1 MKKVL
6 LQRFYSNGSTPMVL
20 LQFLGICTILLLAT
34 FSLVAQS
41 ASKKQLLPN
50 AELKFGKG
58 LQVLA
63 ADSSMALKIG
73 FRFQSLFNSERSL
86 EDGAE
91 WESNFLI
98 RRARLKFDGWAFN
111 PNFVY
116 KVELAL
122 SNRDLSSSSDFDVT
136 SGAPKIILDAVAK
149 WKFHKHFTLWVG
161 QTKLPGN
168 RERVVSSQ
176 KLQFVDRSIV
186 NGTFTAD
193 REMGVQLRSKFKSGN
208 MVIKPMA
215 SLSFGE
221 GRNTTI
227 ANIGGS
233 RVMGRVELL
242 PFGEFTSKGDYFE
255 GDLKRENSHKLAI
268 GASYS
273 YNNGMSR
280 QKTTGRFLVDDDG
293 NFLENN
299 LETFFIDMIYK
310 YQGFSLMGEY
320 ADNRVVGIDSDSRA
334 SLIDA
339 NGRSYFTGQGINT
352 QISYLLQ
359 NNLELAARYSRI
371 MPDTDPEASF
381 DGINEYT
388 FGLSKYIVGHNL
400 KIQADVSLIDK
411 TGASHN
417 NLRYR
422 LQTEFAF

>member
-1 MKKVL
+1 MNKFL
-6 LQRFYSNGSTPMVL
+6 LQLSGVFT
-20 LQFLGICTILLLAT
+20 LLLLVT

-41 ASKKQLLPN
+41 SAKKQLPDV
-50 AELKFGKG
+50 ELKFGKG
-58 LQVLA
+58 LQILA

-86 EDGAE
+86 IEDAD
-91 WESNFLI
+91 WQSNFLV

-122 SNRDLSSSSDFDVT
+122 SNRDLKSSSDYEET
-136 SGAPKIILDAVAK
+136 SEAPKIILDAVAK
-149 WKFHKHFTLWVG
+149 WKFHKNFTLWVG

-186 NGTFTAD
+186 NGTFTID
-193 REMGVQLRSKFKSGN
+193 REMGVQLRGKFKSGN

-227 ANIGGS
+227 ANVGGS
-233 RVMGRVELL
+233 HYVARVELL

-255 GDLKRENSHKLAI
+255 GDLKRENTGKFAI

-273 YNNGMSR
+273 YNNGTPK
-280 QKTTGRFLVDDDG
+280 QKTTGKFLVDAED
-293 NFLENN
+293 NYLEHN
-299 LETFFIDMIYK
+299 LETFFIDMIFK
-310 YQGFSLMGEY
+310 YQGFSLMAEY
-320 ADNRVVGIDSDSRA
+320 ADKKVVDNPFGNTDFDFRSSI
-334 SLIDA
+334 IDA
-339 NGRSYFTGQGINT
+339 NGRSYYTGQGINT

-359 NNLELAARYSRI
+359 NNIELAARYSNI
-371 MPDTDPEASF
+371 MPDTDVSF
-381 DGINEYT
+381 TGIKEYT
-388 FGLSKYIVGHNL
+388 FGLSKYVVGHNL

>member
-1 MKKVL
+1 MNKFL
-6 LQRFYSNGSTPMVL
+6 LQVTGVFTV
-20 LQFLGICTILLLAT
+20 LLLAT
-34 FSLVAQS
+34 FTLVAQS
-41 ASKKQLLPN
+41 SAKKQFPDV
-50 AELKFGKG
+50 ELKFGKG

-86 EDGAE
+86 EDGSD
-91 WESNFLI
+91 WETNFLI

-186 NGTFTAD
+186 NSTFTID
-193 REMGVQLRSKFKSGN
+193 REMGVQLRGKFKSGN

-221 GRNTTI
+221 GRNITTS
-227 ANIGGS
+227 NIGGS
-233 RVMGRVELL
+233 RYVGRVELL

-280 QKTTGRFLVDDDG
+280 QKTTGRFLVDDEG

-320 ADNRVVGIDSDSRA
+320 ADNRVVGLDSDSRE

-352 QISYLLQ
+352 QISYLFQ
-359 NNLELAARYSRI
+359 NNIELATRYSRI
-371 MPDTDPEASF
+371 MPDTEVSF
-381 DGINEYT
+381 AGVNEYT
-388 FGLSKYIVGHNL
+388 FGLSKYVVGHSL
-400 KIQADVSLIDK
+400 KIQADVSLIDE
-411 TGASHN
+411 TGVSN
-417 NLRYR
+417 NTLRYR

>member
-1 MKKVL
+1 MKKFS
-6 LQRFYSNGSTPMVL
+6 LQISGVF
-20 LQFLGICTILLLAT
+20 TILLLAT

-41 ASKKQLLPN
+41 SAKKQLPDV
-50 AELKFGKG
+50 ELKFGKG

-73 FRFQSLFNSERSL
+73 FRFQTLFNSERSL
-86 EDGAE
+86 EDGAD
-91 WESNFLI
+91 WQSNFLI

-186 NGTFTAD
+186 NGTFTLD
-193 REMGVQLRSKFKSGN
+193 REMGVQLRGKFKTGN

-215 SLSFGE
+215 SFSFGE
-221 GRNTTI
+221 GRNTTV

-233 RVMGRVELL
+233 HYVGRVELL

-255 GDLKRENSHKLAI
+255 GDLKRENTPKLAF
-268 GASYS
+268 GATYS
-273 YNNGMSR
+273 HNNGTPR
-280 QKTTGRFLVDDDG
+280 QKATGKFLVDEDD

-299 LETFFIDMIYK
+299 IETFFIDMIFK
-310 YQGFSLMGEY
+310 YQGFSVMAEY
-320 ADNRVVGIDSDSRA
+320 ADKRVVDTDLDSRLA
-334 SLIDA
+334 LIDA
-339 NGRSYFTGQGINT
+339 NGRSYLTGDGINT

-359 NNLELAARYSRI
+359 NNLELAARYSKI
-371 MPDTDPEASF
+371 MPDTDAGASF
-381 DGINEYT
+381 AGINEYT
-388 FGLSKYIVGHNL
+388 LGLSKYVVGHNL

-417 NLRYR
+417 KLRYR

>member
-1 MKKVL
+1 MKKFL
-6 LQRFYSNGSTPMVL
+6 FQLSGSFTL
-20 LQFLGICTILLLAT
+20 LLLAT
-34 FSLVAQS
+34 FTLVAQS
-41 ASKKQLLPN
+41 SAKKQLPDV
-50 AELKFGKG
+50 ELKFGKG

-86 EDGAE
+86 ADDGE
-91 WESNFLI
+91 WQSNFLV
-98 RRARLKFDGWAFN
+98 RRARLKFDGWAYN

-122 SNRDLSSSSDFDVT
+122 SNRDLSSSSDFEET
-136 SGAPKIILDAVAK
+136 SEAPKIILDAVAK
-149 WKFHKHFTLWVG
+149 WKFHKNFTLWVG

-186 NGTFTAD
+186 NSTFTLD
-193 REMGVQLRSKFKSGN
+193 REMGVQLRSKFKAGN
-208 MVIKPMA
+208 MVLKPMA
-215 SLSFGE
+215 SVSFGE

-227 ANIGGS
+227 SNIGGS
-233 RVMGRVELL
+233 HYVARMEVL

-255 GDLKRENSHKLAI
+255 GDLKRENTGKLAI

-273 YNNGMSR
+273 YNDGTPK
-280 QKTTGRFLVDDDG
+280 QKTTGKFLVDAEGD
-293 NFLENN
+293 FLENS
-299 LETFFIDMIYK
+299 LETFFIDMIFK
-310 YQGFSLMGEY
+310 YQGFSLMAEY
-320 ADNRVVGIDSDSRA
+320 ADKKVVDNPFGNTDVDFRS
-334 SLIDA
+334 SLVDA

-359 NNLELAARYSRI
+359 NNIELAARYSRI
-371 MPDTDPEASF
+371 MPDTDVSF
-381 DGINEYT
+381 TGENEYT
-388 FGLSKYIVGHNL
+388 LGMSKYVVGHNL
-400 KIQADVSLIDK
+400 KIQADVSLIDE

-417 NLRYR
+417 NLRFR

>member
-1 MKKVL
+1 MNKFL
-6 LQRFYSNGSTPMVL
+6 LQVTGVL
-20 LQFLGICTILLLAT
+20 TVLLLAT
-34 FSLVAQS
+34 FTLVAQS
-41 ASKKQLLPN
+41 SAKKQFPDV
-50 AELKFGKG
+50 ELKFGKG

-86 EDGAE
+86 EDGSD
-91 WESNFLI
+91 WETNFLI

-186 NGTFTAD
+186 NSTFTID
-193 REMGVQLRSKFKSGN
+193 REMGVQLRGKFKSGN

-221 GRNTTI
+221 GRNITTS
-227 ANIGGS
+227 NIGGS
-233 RVMGRVELL
+233 RYVGRVEFL

-280 QKTTGRFLVDDDG
+280 QKTTGRFLVDDEG

-320 ADNRVVGIDSDSRA
+320 ADNRVVGLDSDSRE

-352 QISYLLQ
+352 QISYLFQ
-359 NNLELAARYSRI
+359 NNIELATRYSRI
-371 MPDTDPEASF
+371 MPDTEVSF
-381 DGINEYT
+381 RGVNEYT
-388 FGLSKYIVGHNL
+388 FGLSKYVVGHSL
-400 KIQADVSLIDK
+400 KVQADVSLIDE
-411 TGASHN
+411 TGVSN
-417 NLRYR
+417 NTLRYR

>member
-1 MKKVL
+1 MRKVL
-6 LQRFYSNGSTPMVL
+6 LQL
-20 LQFLGICTILLLAT
+20 LGVCTILLFAT
-34 FSLVAQS
+34 SSLVAQS
-41 ASKKQLLPN
+41 SARNQLPN

-86 EDGAE
+86 ADDAE
-91 WESNFLI
+91 WQSNFLI

-122 SNRDLSSSSDFDVT
+122 SNRDLSSSSDFEVT

-149 WKFHKHFTLWVG
+149 WKFHKNFTLWVG

-242 PFGEFTSKGDYFE
+242 PMGEFTSKGDYFE
-255 GDLKRENSHKLAI
+255 GDLKRENTAKLAL

-273 YNNGMSR
+273 YNGGSSK
-280 QKTTGRFLVDDDG
+280 QKTTGKFLVDEAG
-293 NFLENN
+293 NYFENN
-299 LETFFIDMIYK
+299 VETFFIDMMFK
-310 YQGFSLMGEY
+310 YQGFAVMAEF
-320 ADNRVVGIDSDSRA
+320 ADNKVVGEGVNADFREA
-334 SLIDA
+334 LVDA

-359 NNLELAARYSRI
+359 NNIELAARYSRI
-371 MPDTDPEASF
+371 MPDTDVSF
-381 DGINEYT
+381 KGIKEYT
-388 FGLSKYIVGHNL
+388 FGLSKYVVGHNL
-400 KIQADVSLIDK
+400 KVQADVSLIDK
-411 TGASHN
+411 TGDSHN
-417 NLRYR
+417 KLRYR

>member
-1 MKKVL
+1 MKKFL
-6 LQRFYSNGSTPMVL
+6 LQL
-20 LQFLGICTILLLAT
+20 LGVSTILLLAT

-41 ASKKQLLPN
+41 SAKKQLPKV
-50 AELKFGKG
+50 ELKFGKG

-86 EDGAE
+86 EDGAD
-91 WESNFLI
+91 WQSNFLI

-161 QTKLPGN
+161 QTKLPSN

-186 NGTFTAD
+186 NGTFTLD
-193 REMGVQLRSKFKSGN
+193 REMGVQLRGKFKAGN
-208 MVIKPMA
+208 MVIKPIF

-221 GRNTTI
+221 GRNITA

-233 RVMGRVELL
+233 HYMGRVELL

-255 GDLKRENSHKLAI
+255 GDLKRENSAKLAI
-268 GASYS
+268 GVSYS
-273 YNNGMSR
+273 HNNGTPR
-280 QKTTGRFLVDDDG
+280 QKTTGRFLVDTAGD
-293 NFLENN
+293 FLENN
-299 LETFFIDMIYK
+299 LETVFIDMIFK
-310 YQGFSLMGEY
+310 YQGFSVMAEY
-320 ADNRVVGIDSDSRA
+320 ADKRVVDSFLGNLDFDARS

-352 QISYLLQ
+352 QLSYLMQ

-371 MPDTDPEASF
+371 MPDTEVSF
-381 DGINEYT
+381 TGINEYT
-388 FGLSKYIVGHNL
+388 LGLSKYVVGHNL
-400 KIQADVSLIDK
+400 KVQADVSLIDEA
-411 TGASHN
+411 GASHN
-417 NLRYR
+417 KLRYR

>member
-1 MKKVL
+1 MKKFL
-6 LQRFYSNGSTPMVL
+6 LQLSGVFTL
-20 LQFLGICTILLLAT
+20 LLLAT

-41 ASKKQLLPN
+41 SAQKQLPDV
-50 AELKFGKG
+50 ELKFGKG

-86 EDGAE
+86 ADDSD
-91 WESNFLI
+91 WQSNFLI

-122 SNRDLSSSSDFDVT
+122 SNRDLSSSSDFEVT

-149 WKFHKHFTLWVG
+149 WKFHKNFTLWVG

-186 NGTFTAD
+186 NGTFTID
-193 REMGVQLRSKFKSGN
+193 REMGVQLRSKFKAGN
-208 MVIKPMA
+208 MVLKPMA

-221 GRNTTI
+221 GRNTTVS
-227 ANIGGS
+227 NIGGS
-233 RVMGRVELL
+233 HYVARMEVL

-255 GDLKRENSHKLAI
+255 GDLKRENTGKLAI

-273 YNNGMSR
+273 YNNGTPK
-280 QKTTGRFLVDDDG
+280 QKTTGKFLIDTEG
-293 NFLENN
+293 NYLENN
-299 LETFFIDMIYK
+299 LETFFIDMMFK
-310 YQGFSLMGEY
+310 YQGFSLMAEF
-320 ADNRVVGIDSDSRA
+320 ADKKVVNNPFGNTDVDFRSSI
-334 SLIDA
+334 IDA
-339 NGRSYFTGQGINT
+339 NGRSYYTGQGINT
-352 QISYLLQ
+352 QLSYLLQ
-359 NNLELAARYSRI
+359 NNLELAARYSQI
-371 MPDTDPEASF
+371 MPDTDVSF
-381 DGINEYT
+381 AGIKEYT
-388 FGLSKYIVGHNL
+388 FGLSKYVVGHNL
-400 KIQADVSLIDK
+400 KVQADVSLIDK

-417 NLRYR
+417 KLRYR

>member
-1 MKKVL
+1 MKKC
-6 LQRFYSNGSTPMVL
+6 L
-20 LQFLGICTILLLAT
+20 LQFSGVFTLLLFVTA
-34 FSLVAQS
+34 SIVAQS
-41 ASKKQLLPN
+41 SAKQQLPDV
-50 AELKFGKG
+50 ALKFGKG

-63 ADSSMALKIG
+63 ADSSMALKVG

-86 EDGAE
+86 ADDGDWA
-91 WESNFLI
+91 SNFLV

-111 PNFVY
+111 PKFVY

-122 SNRDLSSSSDFDVT
+122 SNRDLKSSSDYEET
-136 SGAPKIILDAVAK
+136 SEAPKIILDAVAK
-149 WKFHKHFTLWVG
+149 WKFHKNFTLWVG

-186 NGTFTAD
+186 NGTFTID
-193 REMGVQLRSKFKSGN
+193 REMGVQLRGKFKSGN

-227 ANIGGS
+227 ANVGGS
-233 RVMGRVELL
+233 HYVARVELL

-255 GDLKRENSHKLAI
+255 GDLKRENTGKFAI

-273 YNNGMSR
+273 YNNGTPK
-280 QKTTGRFLVDDDG
+280 QKTTGKFLVDAED
-293 NFLENN
+293 NYLENN
-299 LETFFIDMIYK
+299 LETFFIDMIFK
-310 YQGFSLMGEY
+310 YQGFSVMAEF
-320 ADNRVVGIDSDSRA
+320 ADKKVVNNPFGNTDVDFRSSI
-334 SLIDA
+334 IDA
-339 NGRSYFTGQGINT
+339 NGRSYYTGQGINT

-371 MPDTDPEASF
+371 MPDTEVSF
-381 DGINEYT
+381 TGVNEYT
-388 FGLSKYIVGHNL
+388 FGFSKYIVGHSL
-400 KIQADVSLIDK
+400 KVQADVSLIDK

>member
-6 LQRFYSNGSTPMVL
+6 LQL
-20 LQFLGICTILLLAT
+20 LVVCTILLLAT
-34 FSLVAQS
+34 TSSIAQS
-41 ASKKQLLPN
+41 SERNKLPN

-86 EDGAE
+86 ADDGE
-91 WESNFLI
+91 WQSNFLI

-122 SNRDLSSSSDFDVT
+122 SNRDLSSSSDFEVT

-149 WKFHKHFTLWVG
+149 WKFHKNFTLWVG

-186 NGTFTAD
+186 NSTFTAD

-227 ANIGGS
+227 SNIGGS

-242 PFGEFTSKGDYFE
+242 PFGEFTSKGDYVE
-255 GDLKRENSHKLAI
+255 GDLKRENTPKLAF

-273 YNNGMSR
+273 YNNGSSK
-280 QKTTGRFLVDDDG
+280 QKTTGKFLVDEDG
-293 NFLENN
+293 NYFENN
-299 LETFFIDMIYK
+299 VETFFIDMILK
-310 YQGFSLMGEY
+310 YQGFALMAEF
-320 ADNRVVGIDSDSRA
+320 ADNKVVGEGVNADFRDA
-334 SLIDA
+334 LVDA
-339 NGRSYFTGQGINT
+339 NGRSYFTGQGINS
-352 QISYLLQ
+352 QISYLFQ
-359 NNLELAARYSRI
+359 NNIELAARYSRI
-371 MPDTDPEASF
+371 MPDTEVSF
-381 DGINEYT
+381 AGINEYT
-388 FGLSKYIVGHNL
+388 FGLSKYVVGHNL
-400 KIQADVSLIDK
+400 KIQADVSLIDE

-417 NLRYR
+417 KLRYR

>member
-1 MKKVL
+1 MKKL
-6 LQRFYSNGSTPMVL
+6 ILQISGV
-20 LQFLGICTILLLAT
+20 ITILLLAT

-41 ASKKQLLPN
+41 TAKNQLPN
-50 AELKFGKG
+50 VELKFGKG

-86 EDGAE
+86 ADDAD
-91 WESNFLI
+91 WKSNFLI

-122 SNRDLSSSSDFDVT
+122 SNRDLSSSSDFEVT

-149 WKFHKHFTLWVG
+149 WKFHKNFTLWVG

-186 NGTFTAD
+186 NGTFTPD
-193 REMGVQLRSKFKSGN
+193 REMGLQLRSKFKSGN
-208 MVIKPMA
+208 MVIKPIV

-227 ANIGGS
+227 SNIGGS
-233 RVMGRVELL
+233 RFMGRVELL

-255 GDLKRENSHKLAI
+255 GDLKRENTSKLAI

-273 YNNGMSR
+273 YNNR
-280 QKTTGRFLVDDDG
+280 TPKQKTTGKFLVDEEG
-293 NFLENN
+293 NYFQNN
-299 LETFFIDMIYK
+299 LESFFIDMIFK
-310 YQGFSLMGEY
+310 YQGFALMAEF
-320 ADNRVVGIDSDSRA
+320 ADNKVVGEGINEDFRS
-334 SLIDA
+334 SLVDA
-339 NGRSYFTGQGINT
+339 NGRSYFTGQGINA

-359 NNLELAARYSRI
+359 NNIELAARYSKI
-371 MPDTDPEASF
+371 MPDTDVSF
-381 DGINEYT
+381 KGIKEYT
-388 FGLSKYIVGHNL
+388 FGISKYVVGHNL
-400 KIQADVSLIDK
+400 KVQADVSLIDK
-411 TGASHN
+411 TGDSHN
-417 NLRYR
+417 KLRYR